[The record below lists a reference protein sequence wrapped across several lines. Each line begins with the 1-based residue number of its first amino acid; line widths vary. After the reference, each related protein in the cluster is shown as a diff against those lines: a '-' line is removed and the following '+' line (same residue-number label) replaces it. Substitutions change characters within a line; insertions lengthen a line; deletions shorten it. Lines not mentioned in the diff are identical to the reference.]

1 MRGRPVLTKWLAGA
15 PADHPLLRPEMPD
28 WFLDTLELI
37 VAPVDA
43 AEPLRLPTKMKAF
56 RTLTTDAE
64 LLEQRAELLI
74 GSMLARGGVRFEFG
88 KDHPDYVLGD
98 QALGIEVG
106 SRALDGPWAL
116 HDRLEELLAE
126 SQSDMSVQLSFDDRP
141 LKLGAARIEEIAQA
155 IAAYPMNQPAD
166 SMRFGDVGLS
176 AHLTRGAGI
185 PGSQV
190 TVAFAGGWGL
200 DLTAHMADVEREI
213 ENKAR
218 EKARQAGKMP
228 TIVLV
233 DISRTGWSWMR
244 VPQAMIPALQKILPS
259 TPFAGLGVFTTSLDN
274 PEPMQTHLAIAS
286 TVQPETTTL
295 IDQAAGALNLNA
307 YNA

>member
-1 MRGRPVLTKWLAGA
+1 
-15 PADHPLLRPEMPD
+15 MPD
-28 WFLDTLELI
+28 WFLDALELI

-43 AEPLRLPTKMKAF
+43 AEPMRLPTKMKAF

-116 HDRLEELLAE
+116 HDRLEELLAGSE
-126 SQSDMSVQLSFDDRP
+126 SDMSVQLSFDDRP

-155 IAAYPMNQPAD
+155 IAAHPMNQSAD

-176 AHLTRGAGI
+176 AHLTCGAGI

-218 EKARQAGKMP
+218 EKARQAGRMP

-244 VPQAMIPALQKILPS
+244 GPQAMIPALQKILPS
-259 TPFAGLGVFTTSLDN
+259 TPFTGLGVFTTSLDSA
-274 PEPMQTHLAIAS
+274 EPMQTHLAIAS
-286 TVQPETTTL
+286 TVQPGTTTL
-295 IDQAAGALNLNA
+295 IHQAAGALNLNA
-307 YNA
+307 YNS